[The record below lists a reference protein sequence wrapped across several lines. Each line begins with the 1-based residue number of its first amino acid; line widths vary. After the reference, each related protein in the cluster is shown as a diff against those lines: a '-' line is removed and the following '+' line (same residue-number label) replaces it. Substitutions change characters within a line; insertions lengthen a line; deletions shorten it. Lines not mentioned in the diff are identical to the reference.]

1 MTFEEDN
8 SFPDDYLLFN
18 QLFFIIYYDVLLFPA
33 CEDNKESTKYHV
45 PGLPWHN
52 FVWDSILCLPTLYE
66 FNATHN

>member
-45 PGLPWHN
+45 PGLP
-52 FVWDSILCLPTLYE
+52 
-66 FNATHN
+66 